1 MKNRLLLTAVSALMV
16 LGLAACGPT
25 TTTTTTTG
33 GGNTTDTTS
42 ATPVDVPTEDGKITL
57 AFRLGAP
64 TAAEL
69 PEYVGIFASGFWT
82 EHADE
87 SGTWNTTWATGL
99 DCPEF
104 KLLEGS
110 ENVYYAMVDDNL
122 ADYKGAQTGQY
133 SLLLGYASTSSAP
146 SKGLVW
152 NDAYKSNECLSY
164 AYPANP
170 EWTLDGKI
178 AWLTTTDNPDAVHNF
193 ATLPPEPI
201 LLKNYTMTFQFK
213 VEDTVYEVPS
223 WADAYLVG
231 SLNGWAD
238 TGDLAEKKLTK
249 VVDEKEGVVYRITIE
264 SVVAGSSMD
273 YQVILGAAGITETGE
288 LDWGHPMTDGNQS
301 YTFYEIDGDNY
312 TTDPIVIAKDP
323 SVVWPDP
330 SKNVNVDFIFTN
342 TEDGG
347 EIGEGLVPGIT
358 GSFTGWSYTAM
369 TLDGEDWKVTLSVP
383 ISEGLQFGVTSDS
396 AWTFAIAG
404 EGGANFS
411 FDCTADTKT
420 VTVTANFGDFGT
432 IAKGVGVLTVA

>member
-25 TTTTTTTG
+25 ATTTTTTG
-33 GGNTTDTTS
+33 GGNTTDTSST
-42 ATPVDVPTEDGKITL
+42 TPVDVPTEDGKITL

-122 ADYKGAQTGQY
+122 ADYQGQQTGQY

-213 VEDTVYEVPS
+213 VEETVYEVPS
-223 WADAYLVG
+223 WADAY
-231 SLNGWAD
+231 
-238 TGDLAEKKLTK
+238 
-249 VVDEKEGVVYRITIE
+249 RITID
-264 SVVAGSSMD
+264 SVVAGSSME

-312 TTDPIVIAKDP
+312 TTDPIIIAKDP

-330 SKNVNVDFIFTN
+330 SKNVNVEFIFTN

-383 ISEGLQFGVTSDS
+383 VSEGLQFGVTSDS
-396 AWTFAIAG
+396 NWTFAIAA